1 MSRPKLLFAKPS
13 RARKVPRAVAGDYRV
28 YATYRRTSSGTFMGD
43 LKVVRTTDSRI
54 LFPFDGAPAIGPF
67 EVAPDA
73 SAAAKFKGAEIVAA
87 DLANPE

>member
-1 MSRPKLLFAKPS
+1 MNRPKLLFVKTS
-13 RARKVPRAVAGDYRV
+13 RARKVRRAGAGDYRV
-28 YATYRRTSSGTFMGD
+28 YD
-43 LKVVRTTDSRI
+43 LKLVRTTDSRI

-73 SAAAKFKGAEIVAA
+73 SAAARFKGAEIVPA